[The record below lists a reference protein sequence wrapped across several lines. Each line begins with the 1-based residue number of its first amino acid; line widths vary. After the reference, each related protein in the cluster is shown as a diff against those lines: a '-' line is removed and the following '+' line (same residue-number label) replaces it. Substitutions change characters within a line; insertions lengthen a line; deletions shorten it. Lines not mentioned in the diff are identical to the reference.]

1 MITSRSWFELWR
13 IFSRSVFPTILEHG
27 TGLFRLEGILSV
39 MLDRKKTQHSTYG
52 WENRRHLVAPPTN
65 SPRKTSEKRA
75 HKFHTDDASLS
86 RSGQYFWL
94 VQANF
99 TSGTTNQ
106 KYYPDL
112 GSDASSAGMEFL
124 RSSGSV
130 ANCRMLPTLFAKD
143 PLIGLSK
150 SKCLPFF
157 RSLPRSPSTNG
168 AGTRD
173 EPLRTTSAYA
183 CKAMSSGP

>member
-1 MITSRSWFELWR
+1 MSWYSGKWSLVSHDSNFRAFFLVP
-13 IFSRSVFPTILEHG
+13 FSP
-27 TGLFRLEGILSV
+27 LSWS
-39 MLDRKKTQHSTYG
+39 MEQAYLDLKEFWVSYWTEKKTQHSTYG
-52 WENRRHLVAPPTN
+52 WENRRHLATPPTI

-86 RSGQYFWL
+86 RSEQCFWL

-130 ANCRMLPTLFAKD
+130 ANCRMLPTLFAKA
-143 PLIGLSK
+143 L
-150 SKCLPFF
+150 
-157 RSLPRSPSTNG
+157 
-168 AGTRD
+168 
-173 EPLRTTSAYA
+173 
-183 CKAMSSGP
+183 